1 METPMSDTPSDLPY
15 QVCTELLTF
24 IGEQLDNC
32 EETADPWEARYKFDA
47 LMPFVVT
54 IREQIET
61 LTDEAE
67 RNTCRQQLNAIRN
80 KGKRIAPTIP
90 VVCRR
95 CFDTFRPETH
105 PGGET
110 PQLCEACG
118 QADDPE

>member
-1 METPMSDTPSDLPY
+1 MSDTHSDLPY

-47 LMPFVVT
+47 LKPFVVT
-54 IREQIET
+54 MQEQIET

-95 CFDTFRPETH
+95 CFDTFRPE
-105 PGGET
+105 PNSGAET
-110 PQLCEACG
+110 PQLCDSCYHTDE
-118 QADDPE
+118 PE

>member
-1 METPMSDTPSDLPY
+1 MSDAHSDLPY

-47 LMPFVVT
+47 LKPFVVT

-67 RNTCRQQLNAIRN
+67 RNTCRQQLKAVMD

-90 VVCRR
+90 AVCHQ
-95 CFDTFRPETH
+95 CFDTFRPESA
-105 PGGET
+105 PGEET
-110 PQLCEACG
+110 PWLCAVC
-118 QADDPE
+118 QDTADAE